1 MLDQM
6 KLPEWVAPE
15 RQERNALQ
23 VYWENHSQGIVIS
36 SHFPSFPSQQ
46 RNTLLR
52 IQYYFHWLP
61 WWLSGKESACHA
73 GDTGSIPESGRSPEE
88 GMATHS
94 SILAWE
100 IQ

>member
-1 MLDQM
+1 MGLGGGAEQAGKREPGMLDQM

-52 IQYYFHWLP
+52 IQYYFHWASLVAQ
-61 WWLSGKESACHA
+61 W
-73 GDTGSIPESGRSPEE
+73 
-88 GMATHS
+88 
-94 SILAWE
+94 
-100 IQ
+100 